1 MRKWI
6 KIIVFMLLLAGG
18 AVLCAIRW
26 QAWFGMPPE
35 PIWTGDTIDYVFPYP
50 TAERSNSDNGLTGEA
65 GPVILVLG
73 DIHNRLM
80 QADYDTLAARVPH
93 ADAIAQAGDWM
104 ERGQEYY
111 RQELL
116 REWTNSALMGL
127 PVIACPGN
135 HEYSKGIYKSISPVW
150 ERTFDHPHNGPV
162 GVPGTSYFLDLP
174 QIRFIVIDTNPLV
187 RLVDLTR
194 TLTWLRQA
202 MNSADGRF
210 IVVMMHHP
218 VLSVG
223 KGRYNPLI
231 YTAFRHALGEAD
243 LVIAGH
249 DHSYMRRTPFVVLNA
264 AGKLKEQQP
273 LFEPEVT
280 DTVPVYGILTVQR
293 SDSATSCQRSSL
305 SGGARLRFTVHRLD
319 DATLIDSLY
328 VKHD

>member
-1 MRKWI
+1 
-6 KIIVFMLLLAGG
+6 MLLLAGG
-18 AVLCAIRW
+18 AVICAIRW
-26 QAWFGMPPE
+26 QAWFSMPPE
-35 PIWTGDTIDYVFPYP
+35 PAWTGDTIDYVFPYP
-50 TAERSNSDNGLTGEA
+50 TEGNT
-65 GPVILVLG
+65 VLVLG

-80 QADYDTLAARVPH
+80 QADYDTLAARVPEV
-93 ADAIAQAGDWM
+93 DAVAQVGDWM

-116 REWTNSALMGL
+116 REWTHSALMGL

-135 HEYSKGIYKSISPVW
+135 HEYSKGIRKTISPIW

-162 GVPGTSYFLDLP
+162 GVPGVSYFLDLP

-202 MNSADGRF
+202 MNSAEGRF

-249 DHSYMRRTPFVVLNA
+249 DHSYMRRTPFVVLNT
-264 AGKLKEQQP
+264 AGKPKTQQP
-273 LFEPEVT
+273 VYVPEVT
-280 DTVPVYGILTVQR
+280 DTVPVYGVLKIANLQSQISNLQFNVY
-293 SDSATSCQRSSL
+293 
-305 SGGARLRFTVHRLD
+305 RLD
-319 DATLIDSLY
+319 DNTLIDSLY

>member
-6 KIIVFMLLLAGG
+6 KGIVFMLLLAGG
-18 AVLCAIRW
+18 AVICAIRW
-26 QAWFGMPPE
+26 QAWFSMPPE
-35 PIWTGDTIDYVFPYP
+35 PAWTGDTIDYVFPYP
-50 TAERSNSDNGLTGEA
+50 TEGNT
-65 GPVILVLG
+65 VLVLG

-80 QADYDTLAARVPH
+80 QADYDTLAARVPEV
-93 ADAIAQAGDWM
+93 DAVAQVGDWM

-116 REWTNSALMGL
+116 REWTHSALMGL

-135 HEYSKGIYKSISPVW
+135 HEYSKGIRKTISPIW

-162 GVPGTSYFLDLP
+162 GVPGVSYFVDLP

-187 RLVDLTR
+187 RLVDMTR

-202 MNSADGRF
+202 MNSAEGRF

-249 DHSYMRRTPFVVLNA
+249 DHSYMRRTPFVVLNT
-264 AGKLKEQQP
+264 AGKPKTQQP
-273 LFEPEVT
+273 VYVPEVT
-280 DTVPVYGILTVQR
+280 DTVPVYGV
-293 SDSATSCQRSSL
+293 
-305 SGGARLRFTVHRLD
+305 LRIANLQSEISNLQFNVYRLD
-319 DATLIDSLY
+319 DNTLIDSLY

>member
-6 KIIVFMLLLAGG
+6 RFIVFVLLLAGG
-18 AVLCAIRW
+18 VVVCAIRW

-35 PIWTGDTIDYVFPYP
+35 PHWTGDTINYVFPYP
-50 TAERSNSDNGLTGEA
+50 TGEA
-65 GPVILVLG
+65 GPTILVLG

-80 QADYDTLAARVPH
+80 QADYDSLAARVPDI
-93 ADAIAQAGDWM
+93 DAVAQAGDWM

-135 HEYSKGIYKSISPVW
+135 HEYSKGIRKSISPVW
-150 ERTFDHPHNGPV
+150 EHTFDHPHNGPV
-162 GVPGTSYFLDLP
+162 GVPGVSYWVDLP

-194 TLTWLRQA
+194 TLTWLRQT
-202 MNSADGRF
+202 MNTAGDRF

-231 YTAFRHALGEAD
+231 YSAFRHALGDAD

-249 DHSYMRRTPFVVLNA
+249 DHSYMRRAPFVVLNA
-264 AGKLKEQQP
+264 GGKGKEQRP
-273 LFEPEVT
+273 LFVPEVT
-280 DTVPVYGILTVQR
+280 DTVPVYGILQSQITNHKSQM
-293 SDSATSCQRSSL
+293 
-305 SGGARLRFTVHRLD
+305 RFTVHRMND
-319 DATLIDSLY
+319 GAQIDSLY
-328 VKHD
+328 VNHD

>member
-1 MRKWI
+1 
-6 KIIVFMLLLAGG
+6 MLLLAGG
-18 AVLCAIRW
+18 AVICAIRW
-26 QAWFGMPPE
+26 QAWFSMPPE
-35 PIWTGDTIDYVFPYP
+35 PAWTGDTIDYVFPYP
-50 TAERSNSDNGLTGEA
+50 TEGNT
-65 GPVILVLG
+65 VLVLG

-80 QADYDTLAARVPH
+80 QADYDTLAARVPEV
-93 ADAIAQAGDWM
+93 DAVAQVGDWM

-116 REWTNSALMGL
+116 REWTHSALMGL

-135 HEYSKGIYKSISPVW
+135 HEYSKGIRKTISPIW

-162 GVPGTSYFLDLP
+162 GVPGVSYFVDLP

-202 MNSADGRF
+202 MNSAEGRF

-249 DHSYMRRTPFVVLNA
+249 DHSYMRRTPFVVLNT
-264 AGKLKEQQP
+264 AGKPKTQQP
-273 LFEPEVT
+273 VYVPEVT
-280 DTVPVYGILTVQR
+280 DTVPVYGV
-293 SDSATSCQRSSL
+293 
-305 SGGARLRFTVHRLD
+305 LRIANLQSEISNLQFNVYRLD
-319 DATLIDSLY
+319 DNTLIDSLY

>member
-6 KIIVFMLLLAGG
+6 KFIILMILLAGG

-35 PIWTGDTIDYVFPYP
+35 PTWTGDTIDYTFPYP
-50 TAERSNSDNGLTGEA
+50 IEGTT
-65 GPVILVLG
+65 ILILG
-73 DIHNRLM
+73 DIHNHLM
-80 QADYDTLAARVPH
+80 QADYDTLAARVPDI
-93 ADAIAQAGDWM
+93 DAVAQAGDWL

-111 RQELL
+111 RQILL

-135 HEYSKGIYKSISPVW
+135 HEYSKGLHKTISPVW

-162 GVPGTSYFLDLP
+162 DVPGVSYFVDLP
-174 QIRFIVIDTNPLV
+174 QVRFIIIDTNPLV

-194 TLTWLRQA
+194 TLTWLRQT
-202 MNSADGRF
+202 MNTADDRF
-210 IVVMMHHP
+210 IVVLMHHP

-231 YTAFRHALGEAD
+231 YSAFRHALGDAD

-264 AGKLKEQQP
+264 AGKPKPQQP
-273 LFEPEVT
+273 VFEPEVT
-280 DTVPVYGILTVQR
+280 DTVPVYGVLTSQIINQK
-293 SDSATSCQRSSL
+293 SQM
-305 SGGARLRFTVHRLD
+305 RFTVHRMND
-319 DATLIDSLY
+319 GAQIDSLY
-328 VKHD
+328 VIHD

>member
-1 MRKWI
+1 
-6 KIIVFMLLLAGG
+6 MLLLAGG
-18 AVLCAIRW
+18 AVICAIRW
-26 QAWFGMPPE
+26 QAWFSMPPE
-35 PIWTGDTIDYVFPYP
+35 PAWTGDTIDYVFPYP
-50 TAERSNSDNGLTGEA
+50 TEGNT
-65 GPVILVLG
+65 VLVLG

-80 QADYDTLAARVPH
+80 QADYDTLAARVPEV
-93 ADAIAQAGDWM
+93 DAVAQVGDWM

-116 REWTNSALMGL
+116 REWTHSALMGL

-135 HEYSKGIYKSISPVW
+135 HEYSKGIRKTISPIW

-162 GVPGTSYFLDLP
+162 GVPGVSYFVDLP

-264 AGKLKEQQP
+264 AGKPKAQQP
-273 LFEPEVT
+273 VYVPEVT
-280 DTVPVYGILTVQR
+280 DTVPVYGV
-293 SDSATSCQRSSL
+293 
-305 SGGARLRFTVHRLD
+305 LRIANLQSEISNLQFNVYRLD
-319 DATLIDSLY
+319 DNTLIDSLY